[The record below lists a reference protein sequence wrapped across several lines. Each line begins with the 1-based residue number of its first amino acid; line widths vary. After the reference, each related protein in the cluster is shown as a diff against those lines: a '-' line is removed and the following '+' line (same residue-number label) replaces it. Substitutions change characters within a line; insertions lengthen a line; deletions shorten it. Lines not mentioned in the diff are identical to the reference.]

1 MIKYLFLLILLV
13 NISCNAQKNK
23 LMIPEIDNKFE
34 KFDSIKYS
42 YLHTKNPHNTNE
54 VQSDGSYV
62 EMIKLKESRYFYTP
76 KDSYFTLVK
85 LYHNNLNIKKKG
97 VGINTGAFTFKL
109 GIWYEFDEQGNLI
122 KETDYDKPFKFTFED
137 ILKFC
142 EKENI
147 EIKKGPISQSGW
159 HNIIS
164 RKIETDKPIWKIERL
179 KRSDLVEIITLDG
192 ITGKV
197 IKRET
202 EEYLNN

>member
-1 MIKYLFLLILLV
+1 MKKYFFLLIL
-13 NISCNAQKNK
+13 IITTSCKAQKSL
-23 LMIPEIDNKFE
+23 LMMPKIDNKFE
-34 KFDSIKYS
+34 KFDQDHYNKIYKKDI
-42 YLHTKNPHNTNE
+42 YLAYDKL
-54 VQSDGSYV
+54 SDGTYIEMDQSKNMKSYV
-62 EMIKLKESRYFYTP
+62 ETPLNSYYRITKIYYT
-76 KDSYFTLVK
+76 
-85 LYHNNLNIKKKG
+85 NGNIKSKG
-97 VGINTGAFTFKL
+97 LSSNTGYFQKD
-109 GIWYEFDEQGNLI
+109 IWYEFDEQGNLI

>member
-1 MIKYLFLLILLV
+1 MIKYLFLLILLA

-23 LMIPEIDNKFE
+23 LMIPEVDNKLE
-34 KFDSIKYS
+34 KFDSIKFS
-42 YLHTKNPHNTNE
+42 NE
-54 VQSDGSYV
+54 ADIKFQILRKTEQDGSYIEMSQSKSMKSYV
-62 EMIKLKESRYFYTP
+62 ETPLNSYYRITKIYYT
-76 KDSYFTLVK
+76 
-85 LYHNNLNIKKKG
+85 NGNIKSKG
-97 VGINTGAFTFKL
+97 LSSNTGYFQK
-109 GIWYEFDEQGNLI
+109 GIWYEFDEQGNLV
-122 KETDYDKPFKFTFED
+122 KEVDYDKPFKFTFED

-179 KRSDLVEIITLDG
+179 KFSDLVEIITLDG

>member
-1 MIKYLFLLILLV
+1 MPK
-13 NISCNAQKNK
+13 
-23 LMIPEIDNKFE
+23 IDNKFE
-34 KFDSIKYS
+34 KFDQDHYNKIYKKDI
-42 YLHTKNPHNTNE
+42 YLAYDKL
-54 VQSDGSYV
+54 SDGTYIEMDQSKNMKSYV
-62 EMIKLKESRYFYTP
+62 ETPLNSYYRITKIYYT
-76 KDSYFTLVK
+76 
-85 LYHNNLNIKKKG
+85 NGNIKSKG
-97 VGINTGAFTFKL
+97 LSSNTGYFQKD
-109 GIWYEFDEQGNLI
+109 IWYEFDEQGNLI